1 MVTERKVTSLKP
13 VKMFFSRNS
22 QNIREKCFLFLYL
35 MAVCDILVLH
45 YTEQQKFLRYLTV
58 INHTAKDN
66 KSVIKVLV

>member
-1 MVTERKVTSLKP
+1 
-13 VKMFFSRNS
+13 
-22 QNIREKCFLFLYL
+22 

-66 KSVIKVLV
+66 KSGIKVLV

>member
-22 QNIREKCFLFLYL
+22 QNIRKKCFLFLYL
-35 MAVCDILVLH
+35 MAVYDILVLH

-58 INHTAKDN
+58 INHTSKDN